1 VGRNAT
7 VKEDAVISVISVGSS
22 GACVTC
28 VTAKPTP
35 EPSMERALSVMMV
48 SQWSHNGLTM
58 VLQLNLDLLD
68 SCQTYRVPRVFPR
81 ATQKLETDH
90 STKTSDPQASGFDSS
105 RRLNCLHSPEN
116 LQNPVKGRLL

>member
-1 VGRNAT
+1 M
-7 VKEDAVISVISVGSS
+7 SH
-22 GACVTC
+22 
-28 VTAKPTP
+28 
-35 EPSMERALSVMMV
+35 V
-48 SQWSHNGLTM
+48 SQPNLRQNRPWSEHCLSRWSHNGLTM

-116 LQNPVKGRLL
+116 LQNPVKGRLLV